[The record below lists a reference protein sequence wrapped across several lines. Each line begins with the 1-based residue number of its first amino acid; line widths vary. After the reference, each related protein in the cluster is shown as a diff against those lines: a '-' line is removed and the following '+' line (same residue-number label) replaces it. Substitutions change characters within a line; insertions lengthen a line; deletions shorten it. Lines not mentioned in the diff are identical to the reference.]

1 MTYEFTI
8 PNPWECIKCGMC
20 CQRYD
25 KENDVV
31 VSCQH
36 LQEDKS
42 CGIYEDR
49 PIACRL
55 DFMENNSK
63 ISHCNVAIS
72 SIQLRMSIDDVVRAM
87 LDYNEQVIAN
97 G

>member
-1 MTYEFTI
+1 LIEGFEI
-8 PNPWECIKCGMC
+8 PDPWECIKCGMC

-25 KENDVV
+25 KENDVI

-49 PIACRL
+49 PLACRL
-55 DFMENNSK
+55 DFMDNNSK
-63 ISHCNVAIS
+63 INHCNICIA
-72 SIQLRMSIDDVVRAM
+72 SITLRRSMDDVIRAM
-87 LDYNEQVIAN
+87 VVLTNQAEHN

>member
-1 MTYEFTI
+1 
-8 PNPWECIKCGMC
+8 MC